1 MIATVMLG
9 WLVVGMVAGAVAGE
23 TIFRDVAVE
32 RSQLALLG
40 AVGAWAGGLVAIL
53 CRLGLRPD
61 DPGHWTLALLG
72 SAVLLAFRFLELK
85 PRTIS

>member
-9 WLVVGMVAGAVAGE
+9 WLVMGMVAGTFARE
-23 TIFRDVAVE
+23 TVFREVAVD

-40 AVGAWAGGLVAIL
+40 AIGAWAGGSVAFF
-53 CRLGLRPD
+53 CRLSLRPD
-61 DPGHWTLALLG
+61 DPGHWGLALLG